1 MKVPQEIK
9 DKPTQVIQSQSYY
22 EVSRTQVFMNHQVLM
37 EHLSLRIDILARVF
51 VVLFDVRRFES
62 QTEISSE

>member
-22 EVSRTQVFMNHQVLM
+22 EVSRTQVLMNHQVLM
-37 EHLSLRIDILARVF
+37 EHLSLRIDILAR
-51 VVLFDVRRFES
+51 ES
-62 QTEISSE
+62 LLSTLMFAGSNPSSE